1 MKKFFIVVFLCLF
14 VGVSFAQVTVDAI
27 IAIVGK
33 EIILQSDLDKA
44 VTERTAQNRDVNDLY
59 AVQCSVLQELIYSKL
74 MVHQAELDSVIITE
88 EDVENQINAR
98 MQVWLQSVGGDPKI
112 IEQHFGKSIE
122 DIKKDMREPMFN
134 VLVSE
139 RITSSITE
147 GIAITPSEVKSFFQK
162 FSADSMP
169 MIPESYEYGHITK
182 TPPVSEAEIMQ
193 IKTVLNEYRE
203 RVLKGDKFSMLAR
216 LYSDDPGS
224 APKGGVLGFVKRG
237 ELYPEF
243 EAVAFTL
250 KPGEVSQIVQ
260 TRSGYHIIQLI
271 ERRGDEINVA
281 HILLQPKPS
290 MEEQEKAI
298 QYLDSIIK
306 IIKTTN
312 PDFSDAALSYSDD
325 LTRNNG
331 GWVVNKYSGSF
342 KFDKESLDQTVYAVL
357 SKMKPGEYSNIIP
370 YVNEDGILSLRI
382 LYLKTKIKE
391 HKANLGDDYDII
403 KNAALEE
410 KKQNAIEKWIL
421 NKVKVTN
428 IKISEKYKGCPFVNE
443 WQIP

>member
-1 MKKFFIVVFLCLF
+1 MKKFFIVVFLCINVALLH
-14 VGVSFAQVTVDAI
+14 AQVTVDAI
-27 IAIVGK
+27 IAVVGK

-44 VTERTAQNRDVNDLY
+44 VAERTTLNKDIDDLY
-59 AVQCSVLQELIYSKL
+59 AIQCSVLQELIFSKL
-74 MVHQAELDSVIITE
+74 MVHQADVDSVIITE
-88 EDVENQINAR
+88 DDVENQINAR

-112 IEQHFGKSIE
+112 IEQHFGKTIDE
-122 DIKKDMREPMFN
+122 IKKDMREPMYN

-139 RITSSITE
+139 RITSSITD
-147 GIAITPSEVKSFFQK
+147 GISITPSEVKTFFLK

-169 MIPESYEYGHITK
+169 MIPESYEYGHIVK
-182 TPPVSEAEIMQ
+182 TPPISETERSN
-193 IKTVLNEYRE
+193 IKATLNDYRE
-203 RVLKGDKFSMLAR
+203 RVLKGEKFSMLAR

-250 KPGEVSQIVQ
+250 KPGEISQVIQ
-260 TRSGYHIIQLI
+260 TRAGYHIIQMI

-290 MEEQEKAI
+290 EEEQVKAY
-298 QYLDSIIK
+298 QFLDSIAPILRENK
-306 IIKTTN
+306 M
-312 PDFSDAALSYSDD
+312 DFSDAATLYSDD
-325 LTRNNG
+325 LSKNNG

-342 KFDKESLDQTVYAVL
+342 KFDKESLDNTVFLIL
-357 SKMKPGEYSNIIP
+357 SKMKPGEYSNTIP
-370 YVNEDGILSLRI
+370 YINDDGILSIRI
-382 LYLKTKIKE
+382 LYLKTKTKE
-391 HKANLGDDYDII
+391 HKANLTEDYDII

-410 KKQNAIEKWIL
+410 KKQNAIEKWVI

-428 IKISEKYKGCPFVNE
+428 IKISETYKGCPFVTE